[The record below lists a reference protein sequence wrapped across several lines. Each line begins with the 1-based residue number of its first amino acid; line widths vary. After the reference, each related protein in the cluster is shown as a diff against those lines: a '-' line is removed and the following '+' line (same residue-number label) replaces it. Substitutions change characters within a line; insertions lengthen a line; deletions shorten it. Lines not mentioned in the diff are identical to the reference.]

1 MSPRQVATV
10 GEPGSTV
17 VWGDGG
23 EDSPGS
29 SAEIVVGAW
38 RAASERLLEFGEG
51 EFDGVEVGRIGWQM
65 PELSTPRFDGCPSA
79 LVMVGA
85 EVVRN
90 NDLAAAQRGCEH
102 MPDVPHEPVARHRP
116 IESQQGADPRQGE
129 RCDDGLLL
137 TLIAWR

>member
-1 MSPRQVATV
+1 MW
-10 GEPGSTV
+10 GE
-17 VWGDGG
+17 GG
-23 EDSPGS
+23 EGSPGS

-51 EFDGVEVGRIGWQM
+51 EFDGVEVGRVGRQM
-65 PELSTPRFDGCPSA
+65 PELSTPRCDGGPSA

-90 NDLAAAQRGCEH
+90 NDLATAQRGCEH
-102 MPDVPHEPVARHRP
+102 MADVPHEPVARDRP
-116 IESQQGADPRQGE
+116 IEPQHGADPFKGE

-137 TLIAWR
+137 TLIAWH